1 MNKKIQVFR
10 EEPGFLKLFKLF
22 KEKYRSLG
30 RMGGSVSTKTFTI
43 DELASIAGFLG
54 VSSDTL
60 VRKGTISLGD
70 FEREL
75 AHTGFED
82 MSLLELMKEILQESI
97 KTKKEELEIE
107 RREEMQ
113 FIDSLMS
120 LFPEGSAWFEWIGS
134 KPSETRWIWT
144 LYRQDQE
151 GIREKLVTVATSF
164 FKLPKK
170 GDYERLPFFAQRLTG
185 NPHYFDS
192 DEVAG
197 KLLVNRLIF
206 EQMKGG
212 NEQATM
218 PKSVEELNDLLAEYG
233 LMRDDL
239 WNFVT
244 VQGLLAS
251 SNGALHPV
259 WQAAVQSMSVMNM
272 PIKEL
277 VKVDKIWP
285 ATGDH
290 VWIVE
295 NSSVCSTIMDA
306 IPQTPIICTH
316 GQLRAAGWLILDRLA
331 ESGCTFHYS
340 GDIDPEGVVIADKLK
355 KRYGTRLRLW
365 RMNRESYEQSLSNEE
380 ISPNRLAK
388 VERLSTSEEW
398 SELIRIMNKTMK
410 AGYQEGIT
418 ASLIEDIKAQ
428 LTYK

>member
-1 MNKKIQVFR
+1 MNKRIQVFR
-10 EEPGFLKLFKLF
+10 EELGFLKLFKLF

-30 RMGGSVSTKTFTI
+30 RIGGSVSTKPFTPE
-43 DELASIAGFLG
+43 ELASIAGFLG
-54 VSSDTL
+54 VSPETL

-82 MSLLELMKEILQESI
+82 LSLLELMEESLQESI

-107 RREEMQ
+107 RREEMH

-120 LFPEGSAWFEWIGS
+120 LFPEGSTWFEWIGT

-144 LYRQDQE
+144 LFRQDQE
-151 GIREKLVTVATSF
+151 GLREKLVTVATAF

-170 GDYERLPFFAQRLTG
+170 GEYERLPFFAQRMTG
-185 NPHYFDS
+185 NPHYFDR

-197 KLLVNRLIF
+197 KLLVNRLFF
-206 EQMKGG
+206 EQMQGG

-251 SNGALHPV
+251 SDGVEHPV
-259 WQAAVQSMSVMNM
+259 WTAAVRSHSVMNM

-285 ATGDH
+285 ATGAH

-295 NSSVCSTIMDA
+295 NSSVCSMIMDA
-306 IPQTPIICTH
+306 ISEAPIICTH
-316 GQLRAAGWLILDRLA
+316 GQVRAAGWLFLDRLA

-340 GDIDPEGVVIADKLK
+340 GDIDPEGIVIAARLK
-355 KRYGTRLRLW
+355 NRYGTRLRLW
-365 RMNRESYEQSLSNEE
+365 RMDQESYEQSLSNEK
-380 ISPNRLAK
+380 ISPNRMAK
-388 VERLSTSEEW
+388 VERLSTSDEW
-398 SELIRIMNKTMK
+398 KELIGLMQGTKK
-410 AGYQEGIT
+410 AGYQEGIIV
-418 ASLIEDIKAQ
+418 SLIEDIKSR
-428 LTYK
+428 LNL